1 MNRKGISPV
10 IATVII
16 VAVAIAIAIAVAF
29 WMTGIVGIFTGQVEQ
44 LQIVAATPSGSAGDY
59 TIKVI
64 VKNAGTTPVTVDG
77 VFITPI
83 NLVITTGDTTT
94 TASCSGAAGG
104 FSDDAAALND
114 IDTDSKCT
122 INPGESATITIEHLY
137 GSPGQSVE
145 VKLHT
150 AAGKEYPKLLVLP

>member
-1 MNRKGISPV
+1 MNRRGISPV

-44 LQIVAATPSGSAGDY
+44 LQIVAATPSSGSSSGY
-59 TIKVI
+59 KIEVI
-64 VKNAGTTPVTVDG
+64 VKNAGTTAVTIDG
-77 VFITPI
+77 VFITPSD
-83 NLVITTGDTTT
+83 LVVSGTTT
-94 TASCSGAAGG
+94 ISCTVEGTSKTIGT
-104 FSDDAAALND
+104 DALNG
-114 IDTDSKCT
+114 IDTDSECKLDAGDSGKIVIDNLSGT
-122 INPGESATITIEHLY
+122 A
-137 GSPGQSVE
+137 GQSVE

>member
-1 MNRKGISPV
+1 MNKKGISPV

-29 WMTGIVGIFTGQVEQ
+29 WMTGIVTIFTGQVEQ
-44 LQIVAATPSGSAGDY
+44 LQIVAATPSGSASDY
-59 TIKVI
+59 DIEVI
-64 VKNAGTTPVTVDG
+64 VKNAGTTSVTVDG
-77 VFITPI
+77 AFITPSD
-83 NLVITTGDTTT
+83 LVSGTTTIKCTIDTTDYT
-94 TASCSGAAGG
+94 GTSAPG
-104 FSDDAAALND
+104 LND
-114 IDTDSKCT
+114 LNTNSKCT
-122 INPGESATITIEHLY
+122 ISPGGSAKIKIESLN